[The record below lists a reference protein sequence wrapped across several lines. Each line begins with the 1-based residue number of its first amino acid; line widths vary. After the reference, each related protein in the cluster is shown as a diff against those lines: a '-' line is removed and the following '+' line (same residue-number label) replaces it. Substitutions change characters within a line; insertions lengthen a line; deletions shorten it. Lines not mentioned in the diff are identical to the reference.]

1 MLKRIPCAMEKGA
14 ANIFHTHVWGVGFLC
29 QNITIDK
36 LKCGANINKYYHM
49 TVENANKST
58 HKGFN

>member
-1 MLKRIPCAMEKGA
+1 MEKGA